1 MVTNHRSGE
10 NSVETTGVQTVL
22 GADLAGS
29 RYEGQIEFGYK
40 EPRNH
45 TCWVLG
51 NTKFRDWHTFSG
63 LSGRTSPIGIL
74 YMHTYGLTAWHS
86 EMYLWG
92 VSVPGWL
99 ALGRDGLSLVGW
111 LVRVCP
117 LR

>member
-1 MVTNHRSGE
+1 M
-10 NSVETTGVQTVL
+10 L
-22 GADLAGS
+22 GFGKHKIQRLAYFLRLKWADITY
-29 RYEGQIEFGYK
+29 RHI
-40 EPRNH
+40 
-45 TCWVLG
+45 
-51 NTKFRDWHTFSG
+51 
-63 LSGRTSPIGIL
+63 I